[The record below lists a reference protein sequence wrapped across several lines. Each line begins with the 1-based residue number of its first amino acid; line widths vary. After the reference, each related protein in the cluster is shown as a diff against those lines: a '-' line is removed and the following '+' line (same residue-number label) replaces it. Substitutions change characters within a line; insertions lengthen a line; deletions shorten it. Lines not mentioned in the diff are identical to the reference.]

1 MKFKVGDKVRLVKTD
16 DEIEAYKNYIGKTFT
31 IKGIR
36 KEDGE
41 YFADLAETYDIIP
54 YLKNLELVNKEYT
67 YEDLKKAPIGTKVL
81 LEKLKDEILI
91 KITNK
96 KYESDNFRFFIEE
109 FENLKTPG
117 FGKIIKIEEP
127 EYSTVYE
134 DKSEI
139 LDEVE
144 KRYLRNVIRP
154 FRSKAS
160 YIVKYK
166 SIDFTDKEYIAIIF
180 NFNTHNPRIALPY
193 FEKNTMYKGMEA
205 DKNYTLEELG
215 L

>member
-67 YEDLKKAPIGTKVL
+67 YEELKKSPIGTKITFESGNIIIKVKENYYCNNL
-81 LEKLKDEILI
+81 YFRNDNDLKGLKDTISL
-91 KITNK
+91 N
-96 KYESDNFRFFIEE
+96 
-109 FENLKTPG
+109 
-117 FGKIIKIEEP
+117 KIIKIEEP
-127 EYSTVYE
+127 EYNTVYE
-134 DKSEI
+134 TKKEEI

-144 KRYLRNVIRP
+144 KRYLSNFIRP
-154 FRSKAS
+154 FRDKVEW
-160 YIVKYK
+160 IEKVKTY
-166 SIDFTDKEYIAIIF
+166 DPDMEYIQILI
-180 NFNTHNPRIALPY
+180 NTDEEINLPS
-193 FEKNTMYKGMEA
+193 FEVGEMYKGMKANQRYE
-205 DKNYTLEELG
+205 LEELG

>member
-54 YLKNLELVNKEYT
+54 YLKNLKLVNKEYT
-67 YEDLKKAPIGTKVL
+67 YEDLKKSPVGTKVTFEDGTVL
-81 LEKLKDEILI
+81 VKDNSQ
-91 KITNK
+91 T
-96 KYESDNFRFFIEE
+96 
-109 FENLKTPG
+109 FENDSYTRDLLDLENFESRILG
-117 FGKIIKIEEP
+117 QIIKIEEP
-127 EYSTVYE
+127 EYNTVYE
-134 DKSEI
+134 TKKEEI

-144 KRYLRNVIRP
+144 KRYLSNFIRP
-154 FRSKAS
+154 FRDKVER
-160 YIVKYK
+160 IEKVKTY
-166 SIDFTDKEYIAIIF
+166 DPMEYIQILI
-180 NFNTHNPRIALPY
+180 NTDEEINLPS
-193 FEKNTMYKGMEA
+193 FEVGEMYKGMKANKRYE
-205 DKNYTLEELG
+205 LEELG